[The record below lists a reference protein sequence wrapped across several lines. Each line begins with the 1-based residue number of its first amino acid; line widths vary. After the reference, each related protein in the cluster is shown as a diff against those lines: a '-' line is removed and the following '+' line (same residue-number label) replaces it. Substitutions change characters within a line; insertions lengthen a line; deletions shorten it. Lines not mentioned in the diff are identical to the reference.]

1 MTTQRQRERQAEVAR
16 AHVARLL
23 AQARDHLAAIPD
35 PATRELAARG
45 AVEDV
50 RRLGLSAFAAV
61 RDDALRAL
69 HDEHGTWAQVGK
81 AIGIS
86 REMAWRPPTPKRAV
100 AAQ

>member
-50 RRLGLSAFAAV
+50 RRLGLSAFVRRPARAPAAP
-61 RDDALRAL
+61 DD
-69 HDEHGTWAQVGK
+69 
-81 AIGIS
+81 
-86 REMAWRPPTPKRAV
+86 RPGAG
-100 AAQ
+100 AAAGPARQAA